1 LVGLLPL
8 LTGCYFIQQGIH
20 QLEIVAAAQ
29 PIEKVLEQPTL
40 SEKDRAQLHLIQEI
54 KKYSE
59 ERVGMTP
66 TQNFSTFYDPGPRPI
81 SYIVSGSKKDRFEP
95 HLWYFSIVGAVPYKG
110 FFDKEDAE
118 HERRRMEELGYDTSI
133 QPVAAYSTL
142 GYFKD
147 PVLAHFLRYS
157 RAELTNLIVH
167 ELAHSTVYAAGHTD
181 FNESMAEFV
190 AREAG
195 LQFLKDKYG
204 AESEEVREFIEEGK
218 DADLFEI
225 FMEGVYGSL
234 DALYRSEISE
244 EEKLKKREE
253 IFAAA
258 QQEFRSL
265 KPRFK
270 QKNYDNFDRMRLNNA
285 VILSRRLYMRFG
297 YWQNVFEKAG
307 RSWPAFWN
315 LTREAAKA
323 PRPFVALDELIK

>member
-1 LVGLLPL
+1 
-8 LTGCYFIQQGIH
+8 
-20 QLEIVAAAQ
+20 
-29 PIEKVLEQPTL
+29 
-40 SEKDRAQLHLIQEI
+40 
-54 KKYSE
+54 
-59 ERVGMTP
+59 MTP

-95 HLWYFSIVGAVPYKG
+95 HLWYFSVVGAVPYKG
-110 FFDKEDAE
+110 YFSREDAE
-118 HERRRMEELGYDTSI
+118 HERRRLEDLGYDTSL

-167 ELAHSTVYAAGHTD
+167 ELAHSTVYAPGHSD

-204 AESEEVREFIEEGK
+204 ETSNEAGEFVDEAK
-218 DADLFEI
+218 DADLFEAFI
-225 FMEGVYGSL
+225 EGLHGTL
-234 DALYRSEISE
+234 DALYRSELSE
-244 EEKLKKREE
+244 PEKLARREE

-258 QQEFRSL
+258 RQEFQAL

-270 QKNYDNFDRMRLNNA
+270 QKSYDGFERLRLNNA
-285 VILSRRLYMRFG
+285 IILSRRLYMRFG
-297 YWQNVFEKAG
+297 YWQDVFEKAG
-307 RSWPAFWN
+307 RSWPRFWE
-315 LTREAAKA
+315 LTREAAQA
-323 PRPFVALDELIK
+323 PRPFVALDERLKP